1 MGFFGKRDKNE
12 RVLSS
17 FLFHLTDSAL
27 AAYLPMPYN
36 RIAIFSVSS
45 SAVVIGVIAVYN
57 IVKTKLAQQFAIL
70 AEE

>member
-1 MGFFGKRDKNE
+1 MGGEIKNE
-12 RVLSS
+12 KVLSE
-17 FLFHLTDSAL
+17 FFFQLTDSAL
-27 AAYLPMPYN
+27 AACLPMLYN

-57 IVKTKLAQQFAIL
+57 IVKTKQAQKSATL